1 MPRTVEGALVLV
13 KNFFCSKVLNADQN
27 SQINFKN
34 VRLEVQQFHQDKA
47 FKSYQYCDV
56 SFKVLATVLIVSL
69 YLKIK
74 LIEFTSFKNFGIMIK
89 NI

>member
-1 MPRTVEGALVLV
+1 MLWLWLIIFSVLKILNAYQNFI
-13 KNFFCSKVLNADQN
+13 KNFEKE
-27 SQINFKN
+27 
-34 VRLEVQQFHQDKA
+34 RLEVQQFHQDKA